1 MKTSGLDAPWRHL
14 LPAAL
19 VALLLA
25 PILPTL
31 AHASDDD
38 AGAPDA
44 AVKTDAPAQAKVA
57 AEDRARAEQRLKQ
70 AQERMESAAREMA
83 EVSIK
88 LSDEHGAME
97 QAFMVTHERRAQ
109 LGMAIDMRNG
119 EKAGDGVRVIS
130 VSPGGPAEAAGV
142 RANDVVTSLN
152 GTPLKGDGTQ
162 PAARQ
167 LLAILHDAK
176 PGESLPIE
184 FRREGK
190 LVKAR
195 VLPGAPA
202 PSSERLED
210 LMLPGMPP
218 GHAFA
223 GPDGR
228 PAMHEMEVH
237 MFRHEG
243 GFGGTELAELS
254 PGLGSYFGTDK
265 GLLVVRAP
273 ADGRF
278 KLQDGDVLLDIDGR
292 VPASVGHALQI
303 LGSYHA
309 GEKVRLHLM
318 RQKQKLEL
326 AIEVP
331 GAG

>member
-1 MKTSGLDAPWRHL
+1 MKTPGRNAPWRRL
-14 LPAAL
+14 AP
-19 VALLLA
+19 VALAAVLLA
-25 PILPTL
+25 PIVPTL

-38 AGAPDA
+38 AGAADA
-44 AVKTDAPAQAKVA
+44 AVKTDAPAQAKLA
-57 AEDRARAEQRLKQ
+57 DEDRAHAEQRLKQ
-70 AQERMESAAREMA
+70 AQERMEGAAREMA
-83 EVSIK
+83 EMSMK
-88 LSDEHGAME
+88 LSDEHGAMA
-97 QAFMVTHERRAQ
+97 QAFMMTHERRAQ
-109 LGMAIDMRNG
+109 LGMAIDMRAG
-119 EKAGDGVRVIS
+119 EKAGDGVRVVS

-152 GTPLKGDGTQ
+152 GALLKGDGKQ

-167 LLAILHDAK
+167 LLAILRDAK

-190 LVKAR
+190 LLKAR
-195 VLPGAPA
+195 VVPSAPA

-228 PAMHEMEVH
+228 PLMHEMQVR
-237 MFRHEG
+237 MFRHDG
-243 GFGGTELAELS
+243 GFGGTELVELS

-292 VPASVGHALQI
+292 VPAGVGHALQI

-318 RQKQKLEL
+318 RQKQKLEI